1 MALTE
6 VFSRKFVMI
15 LMLSLLQMLVL
26 VSCTSEEHYYH
37 TTTIYD
43 TSGSDHHGCCC
54 CDDSGDTGSPC
65 ENFSPSEPGEVSAD
79 INCQGVS
86 DPIALDA
93 EVEWQ
98 WPAAGAELPTY
109 VNVMMTPVIAP
120 LYDNNGDGV
129 VNENDTPSVVFTAF
143 SSNKYLAEGALVVVN
158 GDTGAE
164 EMYLTSI
171 VDPDDL
177 GTRYFSGVGGVALGD
192 LEGDGRVDICVAAY
206 GFMFAV
212 TAVICLEADG
222 TPKWVGDGTT
232 RHYGAPVIADMDG
245 NGSAEVIF
253 GNQIF
258 DSTGTSL
265 GTGSYGWGS
274 SYANQISAVPVV
286 ADLDADGTQEV
297 IVGNAAYSMSGV
309 DLWYNATVT
318 DGTPAIGDFDLDG
331 IPEIVTVAM
340 GTVYILDNTG
350 VLLDSFSLV
359 DSRGGPPTIAD
370 YDGDEVP
377 EIGVA
382 GAAYYAVYEVD
393 GTILWQTAT
402 SDVSSNMTGSSV
414 FDFDGD
420 GIAEV
425 VYADEEHLFIFDGP
439 TGVDRLAPT
448 GFESGDH
455 RNGTLQEYPSLA
467 DIDGD
472 GSTEIVLAS
481 ADYAGTSQ
489 WQGVRA
495 IGSKTSSW
503 MPSRPIW
510 NQHAYSITNIN
521 DDGSVPATPS
531 ANWMSWN
538 NFRTADLSEA
548 PGDWLPNLQILDVEY
563 CADCDGGE
571 VTIYGAVGN
580 SGLDPSGGFDV
591 VLLDDGVPIAT
602 QPVAALASGTSVT
615 FGPIVIPS
623 ASWNGTLTAV
633 ADSALVVEECDETD
647 NVYLVGE
654 SPCE

>member
-1 MALTE
+1 M
-6 VFSRKFVMI
+6 
-15 LMLSLLQMLVL
+15 
-26 VSCTSEEHYYH
+26 
-37 TTTIYD
+37 
-43 TSGSDHHGCCC
+43 
-54 CDDSGDTGSPC
+54 
-65 ENFSPSEPGEVSAD
+65 
-79 INCQGVS
+79 
-86 DPIALDA
+86 
-93 EVEWQ
+93 EWQ

-206 GFMFAV
+206 G

-359 DSRGGPPTIAD
+359 DSKGGPPTIAD

-420 GIAEV
+420 GTAEV
-425 VYADEEHLFIFDGP
+425 VYADEENLFIFDGP

-455 RNGTLQEYPSLA
+455 RNGTLQEYP
-467 DIDGD
+467 
-472 GSTEIVLAS
+472 
-481 ADYAGTSQ
+481 
-489 WQGVRA
+489 
-495 IGSKTSSW
+495 
-503 MPSRPIW
+503 
-510 NQHAYSITNIN
+510 
-521 DDGSVPATPS
+521 
-531 ANWMSWN
+531 
-538 NFRTADLSEA
+538 F
-548 PGDWLPNLQILDVEY
+548 PG
-563 CADCDGGE
+563 
-571 VTIYGAVGN
+571 
-580 SGLDPSGGFDV
+580 
-591 VLLDDGVPIAT
+591 
-602 QPVAALASGTSVT
+602 
-615 FGPIVIPS
+615 
-623 ASWNGTLTAV
+623 
-633 ADSALVVEECDETD
+633 
-647 NVYLVGE
+647 
-654 SPCE
+654 